1 MNKHLPKWLWA
12 IITIAGILGIGVLD
26 GLTGYELNFFV
37 FYFLP
42 VSVGAWFLGLGG
54 AIISAVLSALVWFGA
69 DFISGHTHTSHFVA
83 VWNTMVRLISFL
95 SIGWT
100 VSKMRTAIDREHD
113 NAEKLSRVL
122 SEVKVLETFL
132 PICAKCKKI
141 RNEQGEWQNVEVY
154 IAQHSNTQ
162 FSHGYCSECF
172 KKEIE
177 ELRLSFD
184 ENQNHDQY
192 H

>member
-12 IITIAGILGIGVLD
+12 IITIAGILSIGVLD

-42 VSVGAWFLGLGG
+42 VSVGAWFFGLGG
-54 AIISAVLSALVWFGA
+54 AMTLAVLSAIVWFGA
-69 DFISGHTHTSHFVA
+69 DLMSGHTHASHFFA

-100 VSKMRTAIDREHD
+100 VSKMHTAIDREHD
-113 NAEKLSRVL
+113 NAVKLSQAL

-141 RNEQGEWQNVEVY
+141 RNEQGDWQNVEVY
-154 IAQHSNTQ
+154 IQQHSNTQ
-162 FSHGYCSECF
+162 FSHGYCPECF
-172 KKEIE
+172 KMEIE
-177 ELRLSFD
+177 ELRLSID
-184 ENQNHDQY
+184 KNQNHDQY